1 MLFDIALVRP
11 GQQVQCR
18 LRIIAMCFE
27 IHPQSNRVVKG
38 RYSAGYVLMVG
49 CLLRGL
55 HSLKNNKPSYSSQYG
70 VGYFS
75 AFSSL

>member
-1 MLFDIALVRP
+1 
-11 GQQVQCR
+11 
-18 LRIIAMCFE
+18 
-27 IHPQSNRVVKG
+27 VVKG